1 MVKRPLIAK
10 KPEPIASPSADSWV
24 NSGGIDPEIQSVV
37 TPEVEVAATPTA
49 ATAVEPKLEPD
60 SPEKQFPHR
69 ISFDMSK
76 EQYKRLKLASF
87 QLERPMNEIL
97 RDAVETCLQSSGY

>member
-10 KPEPIASPSADSWV
+10 KPEPISSSSADSWV
-24 NSGGIDPEIQSVV
+24 NSGGIDPEIQSE
-37 TPEVEVAATPTA
+37 TMPEVEVSVTPA
-49 ATAVEPKLEPD
+49 PAKAVEPKLEPD

-69 ISFDMSK
+69 ISFDMNK

-87 QLERPMNEIL
+87 ELERPMNEIL
-97 RDAVETCLQSSGY
+97 RDAVEACLQSTGH

>member
-10 KPEPIASPSADSWV
+10 NPGATTNPSADSWV

-37 TPEVEVAATPTA
+37 TPFVEVAAIPA

-60 SPEKQFPHR
+60 SSEKQFPHR

-97 RDAVETCLQSSGY
+97 RDAIEACLQSSGY